1 MGIDLLFF
9 FLLRS
14 GNYPIGTE
22 SSVFFHLFFFSSDP
36 CASGSSAIEHPKL
49 IHLTNFNMLESI
61 YVNRISDIAVQDL
74 DPVGKARS
82 VFVRSV
88 VFNVNCADEVAH
100 PCLV

>member
-1 MGIDLLFF
+1 MGII
-9 FLLRS
+9 RS
-14 GNYPIGTE
+14 EPNRACSFT
-22 SSVFFHLFFFSSDP
+22 FFFSSHPIPVQVDP
-36 CASGSSAIEHPKL
+36 LRSRIQKF
-49 IHLTNFNMLESI
+49 IHLTNFNMLGSI
-61 YVNRISDIAVQDL
+61 YVNRISDIAAQDLL